1 MKEKYE
7 KISLE
12 EAKQIMLSILKEID
26 KVCKEHNINYWLDGG
41 TLLGAV
47 RHKGFIPWDDDIDI
61 AMLREDFEKFK
72 KVAKLKM
79 KEDFYLEIFDL
90 ENIFKGMPLKV
101 RAKNTIYIEKWDK
114 KNSKKKGIFIDVFPF
129 DRFSLNKKE
138 LRKELFPKYLY
149 QLKTMRF
156 WIKGLTI
163 KNILKAIAIVIL
175 KLIPNKYV
183 IYLNK
188 KYYLKSLKMKNNTL
202 IGYGYGLTWR
212 NVYNYKDIFPL
223 KKAEFEKSDFPI
235 PKNYDKVLK
244 ILYGDYMIIP
254 SEKDRQTH
262 SACIM
267 KKIDKKVVN

>member
-41 TLLGAV
+41 TLLGAI

>member
-1 MKEKYE
+1 MKVEYE

-12 EAKQIMLSILKEID
+12 EAKSIMLLILKEVDRI
-26 KVCKEHNINYWLDGG
+26 CKENDINYWLISG
-41 TLLGAV
+41 TLLGAI

-72 KVAKLKM
+72 EIAKLKI
-79 KEDFYLEIFDL
+79 KEDFYLEAFDL
-90 ENIFKGMPLKV
+90 EDIFKGMPLKI
-101 RAKNTIYIEKWDK
+101 RAKDTIYIEKWDN

-138 LRKELFPKYLY
+138 LKKELFPKYLY

-156 WIKGLTI
+156 WVKGLTI
-163 KNILKAIAIVIL
+163 KNILKAIVIVIL

-188 KYYLKSLKMKNNTL
+188 KYYLKSLLMKNNVL
-202 IGYGYGLTWR
+202 IGFGYGLTWR
-212 NVYNYKDIFPL
+212 RVYNYWDIFPL
-223 KKAEFEKSDFPI
+223 KKAEFEKSYFPI
-235 PKNYDKVLK
+235 PNNYDKVLK
-244 ILYGDYMIIP
+244 ISFGNYMVVP
-254 SEKDRQTH
+254 DEKDRRNH

-267 KKIDKKVVN
+267 KKLGKWEIK

>member
-41 TLLGAV
+41 TLLGAI

-223 KKAEFEKSDFPI
+223 KKAKFEKSDFPI